1 MAMPPA
7 GFKAPLQT
15 RSSRLREKHRGKHTV
30 RRIAASTRFQRGE
43 RRARHLRLLR
53 LAALAGAKRPPLG
66 GRRFPC
72 GSERTRARAAPPSR
86 WSRASL
92 AALCSRA
99 PRRAACGCGRNDTR
113 TGLRRKDSDSTTS
126 SRSTPT
132 WRLDYASSVATSAGG
147 GLLPRRPAR
156 TPATPG
162 TPAHVRADSAHREQ
176 FRVVDLG
183 LVHTHMRVRLR
194 GHGKVALAHVRAD
207 LRPRRALAV
216 EQADP
221 TVAQASAR

>member
-1 MAMPPA
+1 MPGA
-7 GFKAPLQT
+7 L
-15 RSSRLREKHRGKHTV
+15 SRACTV

-156 TPATPG
+156 TPAVG
-162 TPAHVRADSAHREQ
+162 RGSSDAVGSGSCSAGGASRSRSASRASWARSA
-176 FRVVDLG
+176 
-183 LVHTHMRVRLR
+183 
-194 GHGKVALAHVRAD
+194 
-207 LRPRRALAV
+207 
-216 EQADP
+216 
-221 TVAQASAR
+221 ASASQSGGGGRHGCGGG